1 MSKTIVPPLAG
12 QQAPAKTPSG
22 RSVWNAAVRYNTV
35 LILVVLL
42 VAASF
47 VSPDFMTAP
56 NMSNVAR
63 QIVSVGIMSM
73 GMLLVVLTGGIDL
86 SVGSVAALASVTTA
100 LLIPDYGLATAI
112 SCGLLTGVVCG
123 AICGTL
129 VSQYRLSSFV
139 VTLAMMT
146 VARGMALIVSK
157 GAPAMIDDA
166 GQSLL
171 DFGRD
176 TWWVFPQP
184 TVLMLVIFGLGSLF
198 LALTR
203 AGRIVRAIGSNEE
216 AVRLS
221 GVPVGRHVMLAY
233 VVSGL
238 LAAVAGIISTARA
251 GVGAPTIG
259 TGDELTVIAAV
270 VIGGAS
276 LAGGRGT
283 VLNTLVGVVTLGVI
297 GNIMNLASVPG
308 YHQQV
313 VMGIIIIVAI
323 LAQRGT
329 GGLRGK

>member
-1 MSKTIVPPLAG
+1 MSKIIVSPLVSNPTANS
-12 QQAPAKTPSG
+12 A
-22 RSVWNAAVRYNTV
+22 RSNVWSLVVRYNTV
-35 LILVVLL
+35 LILVILL
-42 VAASF
+42 IAASL
-47 VSPDFMTAP
+47 VSPDFMTGP
-56 NMSNVAR
+56 NISNVAR
-63 QIVSVGIMSM
+63 QIVSVGIMAM

-100 LLIPDYGLATAI
+100 LLIPEYGLPVAI
-112 SCGLLTGVVCG
+112 ACGLVTGAVCG
-123 AICGTL
+123 TICGTL
-129 VSQYRLSSFV
+129 ISRYRLSPFV

-157 GAPAMIDDA
+157 GAPSMIDDA
-166 GQSLL
+166 GQALL

-176 TWWVFPQP
+176 TWWVVPQP
-184 TVLMLVIFGLGSLF
+184 TALMLVIFGLGSLF

-221 GVPVGRHVMLAY
+221 GVPVGRHIMLAY
-233 VVSGL
+233 VISGM
-238 LAAVAGIISTARA
+238 LAATAGIISTARA

-283 VLNTLVGVVTLGVI
+283 VLNTLVGVITLGVI

-313 VMGIIIIVAI
+313 VMGVIIIIAI

-329 GGLRGK
+329 GVLRR